1 MDRSSVAKP
10 EITTVRGI
18 ACVAL
23 VAYHVVGTSAVSGMH
38 LPDGSMWHRVLDAL
52 DFIRM
57 PIFAVVAGYV
67 YARRR
72 VEASS
77 IANFLKS
84 KVLRLAIPLVFVT
97 TTMVGLRRGAY
108 GADTSLT
115 TALTSHYQHLWF
127 LQALLIIFVLMAACD
142 AYARLS
148 SKGLGVVA
156 LTTLA
161 LSSSIQFPNT
171 FSLNGVVYLAPLFLF
186 GMILRGERQLLDRH
200 HARVALW
207 FVMLGLILQQATPL
221 LGGAGLPN
229 TSLPAAL
236 CGCGAAYLMLAVC
249 PRIQLFEMI
258 GAYSYTIYLW
268 HSVAAATA
276 REFAKHYI
284 VLPTPVMFAIL
295 LAIGVAVPIALHFC
309 VRRVPVLA
317 TLVAGLRAPGAADV
331 ANTGQRPSGKIE
343 SSAPANDNGILPA
356 PAGAHRSRRQ
366 RDS

>member
-84 KVLRLAIPLVFVT
+84 KVLRLAIPLIFVT

-161 LSSSIQFPNT
+161 LSSSIHFPNT

-207 FVMLGLILQQATPL
+207 FVMLGLILQQAAPL

-295 LAIGVAVPIALHFC
+295 LAIGVTVPIALHFC